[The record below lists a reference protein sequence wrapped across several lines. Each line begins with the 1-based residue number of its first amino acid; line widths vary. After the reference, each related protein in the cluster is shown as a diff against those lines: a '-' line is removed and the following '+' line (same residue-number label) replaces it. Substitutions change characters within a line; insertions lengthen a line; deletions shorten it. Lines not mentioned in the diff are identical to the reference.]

1 MLSLLGKDPPDNI
14 DDKAFLLKPHSNNI
28 CFMTTFCSL
37 ERSFIRLAI
46 SLELYTKIT
55 PNKKQF
61 AQNPKTLVL
70 HIDIPKTLGYNID
83 NKLFNN
89 IICYY

>member
-1 MLSLLGKDPPDNI
+1 MLSLFGKDPPDNI
-14 DDKAFLLKPHSNNI
+14 DDKAFLLKLHSNNI
-28 CFMTTFCSL
+28 CFMTTFWSL

-61 AQNPKTLVL
+61 VQNS
-70 HIDIPKTLGYNID
+70 KTLGYNID